1 MIQGHNKHVY
11 IFFKTIFREQCSFD
25 DTERTTNSGIKLCK
39 IHVDLLGIRRPIGLN
54 KGLLSY

>member
-25 DTERTTNSGIKLCK
+25 VTENQKLWIKIVQDTR
-39 IHVDLLGIRRPIGLN
+39 
-54 KGLLSY
+54 